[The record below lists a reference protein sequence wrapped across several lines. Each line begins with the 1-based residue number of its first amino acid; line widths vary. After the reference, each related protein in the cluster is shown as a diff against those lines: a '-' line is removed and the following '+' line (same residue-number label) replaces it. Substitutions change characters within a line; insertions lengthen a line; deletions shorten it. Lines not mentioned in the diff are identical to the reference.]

1 MQKLT
6 KFIFKVRCKNGFIVN
21 NLKINGL
28 DFDHARARLEQMYPR
43 CTLLNYQEIKDIGW
57 PFATNNKYAIKCI
70 APNTSMKNFSIEDA
84 VIESIDTLLKAP

>member
-6 KFIFKVRCKNGFIVN
+6 KFMFKVRCKNGFIVN

-43 CTLLNYQEIKDIGW
+43 CTLLNHEEIKGNNW
-57 PFATNNKYAIKCI
+57 PTTEINGPKPSFEWLPSKNS
-70 APNTSMKNFSIEDA
+70 SM
-84 VIESIDTLLKAP
+84 